1 MNGIGQ
7 KFRAPENNTTGS
19 TIENNSL
26 PVHRRAWCY
35 QTKTTKKPAVTRA
48 YVVFLLFSARQYET
62 LNHSHSIVSETL
74 NPSVGEGLLAVC
86 SVNTMKNTIE
96 KSPVEVLGVHV
107 TSCVLIGVTSVTS
120 IGTSTS
126 FRTGIAARV
135 PPRRHHP
142 C

>member
-48 YVVFLLFSARQYET
+48 YVVFLLFSARQYES
-62 LNHSHSIVSETL
+62 LNHSHSIISETARAL
-74 NPSVGEGLLAVC
+74 ILLAF
-86 SVNTMKNTIE
+86 SVMRFLDTMKNTM
-96 KSPVEVLGVHV
+96 LQFAGFWANC
-107 TSCVLIGVTSVTS
+107 TS
-120 IGTSTS
+120 
-126 FRTGIAARV
+126 
-135 PPRRHHP
+135 
-142 C
+142 